1 MENMPEFQSHVSSAP
16 DFFKFIKKKKKSE
29 GVNKSSANTISN
41 KLNIFLREDE
51 NCNIVSVHCT
61 VNRCGEKTL
70 MAPRLG
76 GRREPMST
84 AVASERRLERRA
96 T

>member
-1 MENMPEFQSHVSSAP
+1 MENMPEFQSHVLSAP
-16 DFFKFIKKKKKSE
+16 DFFKFIKKKSD

-41 KLNIFLREDE
+41 KLNIFLRKDE

-61 VNRCGEKTL
+61 VNRCREKTL
-70 MAPRLG
+70 MALWLG

-96 T
+96 N